1 MRREDGEIMLIAV
14 SALRPADIIVSTT
27 NASVSAVIRA
37 GIGSSVSHSMIYV
50 GGGFV
55 VEAVERGVLRNQLT
69 DALDQAVLAI
79 ALRRRNLTEKQ
90 RADVIKYATQ
100 FMWRP
105 YDKIGAAGSGTS
117 LARGGLLA
125 AFGCGISLMFCG
137 VGTAGVVNNARPEV
151 ADRAFFCS
159 ELVARVFELA
169 GAPILEGSPS
179 FTTPRHIRVANTLM
193 IMGTL
198 VDKPVGPPP
207 IARGGPA
214 QGAEGAGGF

>member
-1 MRREDGEIMLIAV
+1 MMITV

-27 NASVSAVIRA
+27 NASDSALIRA

-50 GGGFV
+50 GGAFV
-55 VEAVERGVLRNQLT
+55 VEAIKQGVMHRPLAE
-69 DALDQAVLAI
+69 ALKEAALAI
-79 ALRRRNLTEKQ
+79 ALRRRNLTDQE
-90 RADVIKYATQ
+90 RHAVVAYATQ
-100 FMWRP
+100 FANKGLP
-105 YDKIGAAGSGTS
+105 YDYVGAAGSGTS

-169 GAPILEGSPS
+169 GAPILEGTPS
-179 FTTPRHIRVANTLM
+179 FTTPRQIRVANTLM
-193 IMGTL
+193 NMGTL

>member
-1 MRREDGEIMLIAV
+1 MLLTA

-27 NASVSAVIRA
+27 DAGVSAVIRA
-37 GIGSSVSHSMIYV
+37 GTGSSVSHSMVYV

-55 VEAVERGVLRNQLT
+55 IEAVERGVLKNQLT
-69 DALDQAVLAI
+69 DALNQAVLAI

-105 YDKIGAAGSGTS
+105 YDKVGAAGSGTS
-117 LARGGLLA
+117 LGRGSLLA
-125 AFGCGISLMFCG
+125 AFGCGITLGLCV
-137 VGTAGVVNNARPEV
+137 VGIVGMGDNAKPAN

-169 GAPILEGSPS
+169 GASVVEGAPS
-179 FTTPRHIRVANTLM
+179 YTTPRQIRMANTLLYL
-193 IMGTL
+193 GKL
-198 VDKPVGPPP
+198 VDKSTPAA
-207 IARGGPA
+207 ARGGPA

>member
-1 MRREDGEIMLIAV
+1 MLITA

-27 NASVSAVIRA
+27 DASVSALIRA
-37 GIGSSVSHSMIYV
+37 GIGSSVSHSMVYV

-69 DALDQAVLAI
+69 DAVDQAVLAI

-90 RADVIKYATQ
+90 RADVIQYATQ

-105 YDKIGAAGSGTS
+105 YDKVGAAGSGTS
-117 LARGGLLA
+117 LGRGSMLA
-125 AFGCGISLMFCG
+125 AFGCGITLGLCA
-137 VGTAGVVNNARPEV
+137 VGIAGMADNAKPAN

-169 GAPILEGSPS
+169 GAPVVSGPPS
-179 FTTPRHIRVANTLM
+179 YTTPRQIRMANTLLY
-193 IMGTL
+193 IGKL
-198 VDKPVGPPP
+198 VDESPAAAGPP

-214 QGAEGAGGF
+214 QGAEGAGGY